1 MEKNTKYITYL
12 ATFTALTTL
21 ANCLSSLV
29 GGTIQITVTYIPCF
43 LAGIF
48 LGPVGGF
55 VAGALGDAL
64 GMLIMPQGAWIPL
77 ITLSSG
83 LIGFIPGVIFKYV
96 KIKSATLKL
105 LFGFALCLVV
115 CTAGLNSFAVY
126 LVYMQGKKTFIA
138 FLASRL
144 PVQCLMAAV
153 NFVIVA
159 ALLKVKPLVKALTI
173 KK

>member
-21 ANCLSSLV
+21 ANCLSALA
-29 GGTIQITVTYIPCF
+29 GGTIQITITYIPCF

-64 GMLIMPQGAWIPL
+64 GMLIMPQGPWIPL

-83 LIGFIPGVIFKYV
+83 LLGFIPGVMFKFV
-96 KIKSATLKL
+96 KIKKTTLKL
-105 LFGFALCLVV
+105 LLSFALCLVV
-115 CTAGLNSFAVY
+115 CTAGLNSLAVY

-159 ALLKVKPLVKALTI
+159 ALLKVKPLVKVLTI

>member
-1 MEKNTKYITYL
+1 MKTSTKYLTYV

-21 ANCLSSLV
+21 TNCLSALA
-29 GGTIQITVTYIPCF
+29 GGTIQITITYIPCF

-64 GMLIMPQGAWIPL
+64 GMLIVPQGPWIPL

-83 LIGFIPGVIFKYV
+83 LLGFIPGIVFKFV
-96 KIKSATLKL
+96 KTKYTMLKL
-105 LFGFALCLVV
+105 LLSFVLCLVV
-115 CTAGLNSFAVY
+115 CTAGLNSLAVY

-144 PVQCLMAAV
+144 PVQCLMAAI
-153 NFVIVA
+153 NFVVIG
-159 ALLKVKPLVKALTI
+159 ALIQVKPLVKILSI